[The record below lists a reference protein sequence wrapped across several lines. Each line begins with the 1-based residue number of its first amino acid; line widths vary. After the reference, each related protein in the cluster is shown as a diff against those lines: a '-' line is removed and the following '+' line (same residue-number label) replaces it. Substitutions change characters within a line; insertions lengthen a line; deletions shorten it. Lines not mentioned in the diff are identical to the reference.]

1 MKLKNVVKV
10 MNFHSLLRVDKS
22 RKAAKKY
29 AYLDS
34 TVAEMIDNIVNN
46 RNIML
51 DYKFFRVDENKPVL
65 NIYLGGDLGFCA
77 NLNSNITRCAH
88 EDTDAYKIVIGRK
101 IRTARYDD
109 KVLLAISREDFVKD
123 NSQVLS
129 ILEDAFYSKK
139 YSKINLIYNHY
150 YNASELEFMK
160 KQLFPMPKHLFSESD
175 HTEDFAYEGD
185 IEKLLTNLVILY
197 FKYQIA
203 IATEVSSAA
212 LNITRQNSTN
222 ESLKKIDEREETRK
236 MSELRENKEREFNK
250 VLDNYT
256 KLNHY

>member
-51 DYKFFRVDENKPVL
+51 DYKFFRVDEKKPAL
-65 NIYLGGDLGFCA
+65 NVYLGGDLGFCA
-77 NLNSNITRCAH
+77 NLNSNITKCVL
-88 EDTDAYKIVIGRK
+88 EDEDAYKIIIGRK
-101 IRTARYDD
+101 IRAGKDDD
-109 KVLLAISREDFVKD
+109 KVLMHISREEYVEDGSRVLEILKD
-123 NSQVLS
+123 G
-129 ILEDAFYSKK
+129 FYNKK

-150 YNASELEFMK
+150 YNASELEFMQ
-160 KQLFPMPKHLFSESD
+160 KQLFPMPKHLFSEGE

-185 IEKLLTNLVILY
+185 IENMLKSLVVLY
-197 FKYQIA
+197 FKYQLA
-203 IATEVSSAA
+203 IAVEVSSAA
-212 LNITRQNSTN
+212 LNITRQNTTS
-222 ESLKKIDEREETRK
+222 ESLKKIDEREESFK
-236 MSELRENKEREFNK
+236 MSQLRENKDKEFNK

>member
-51 DYKFFRVDENKPVL
+51 DYKFFRVDEKLPVL

-77 NLNSNITRCAH
+77 NLNSNITKCAL
-88 EDTDAYKIVIGRK
+88 EDEDDYKIVIGRK
-101 IRTARYDD
+101 IRTARYDE
-109 KVLLAISREDFVKD
+109 KVLLSLSREEFEKD
-123 NSQVLS
+123 SSPVLE
-129 ILEDAFYSKK
+129 ILEDAFYNKK

-185 IEKLLTNLVILY
+185 IESILTNLVILY
-197 FKYQIA
+197 FKYQLA
-203 IATEVSSAA
+203 IATEVSNAA
-212 LNITRQNSTN
+212 MNITRQNTTN
-222 ESLKKIDEREETRK
+222 ESLKKIDEREEVRK
-236 MSELRENKEREFNK
+236 MGELREHKDKEFNK